1 LVVTSVG
8 LIAGIVLVI
17 VVARVLTG
25 QAGFTETDVTKRIS
39 QHQREIEDLELQIA
53 KLRAPQRITAR
64 ALELGLV
71 PATHVV
77 YLNQSPSSRAA
88 TSPAPNARVP
98 SSNPSGA
105 PGRGGR

>member
-1 LVVTSVG
+1 VLVSIGVV
-8 LIAGIVLVI
+8 AGVVLVI

-25 QAGFTETDVTKRIS
+25 QAGFTETGLSKRIA
-39 QHQREIEDLELQIA
+39 QHQREVEDLQLQLA
-53 KLRAPQRITAR
+53 KLRAPQRIYTR

-77 YLNQSPSSRAA
+77 YLTPSPRAA
-88 TSPAPNARVP
+88 SSPAPNARVP

>member
-1 LVVTSVG
+1 VLVSVG
-8 LIAGIVLVI
+8 VVAGVVLVI

-25 QAGFTETDVTKRIS
+25 QAGFTETGLSNRIA
-39 QHQREIEDLELQIA
+39 QHQREIEDLQLQIA
-53 KLRAPQRITAR
+53 KLRAPERIYSR

-71 PATHVV
+71 PATQVV
-77 YLNQSPSSRAA
+77 YLTPSPSPRAA
-88 TSPAPNARVP
+88 SSPAPNARVP